1 MEINSQICIYLHE
14 IMNGTSMKT
23 GGERVRRRPVCSL
36 ENPRWSDS
44 EGLAY
49 PPQLECPP
57 MLGTEQTGVKES
69 SEPSPAVFLGRPCDT
84 VFVYRLLGRAY
95 PG

>member
-1 MEINSQICIYLHE
+1 
-14 IMNGTSMKT
+14 MNGTSMKT

-57 MLGTEQTGVKES
+57 MLGTEQTGDEG
-69 SEPSPAVFLGRPCDT
+69 ELGTFACS
-84 VFVYRLLGRAY
+84 LLGTAASTQSS
-95 PG
+95 